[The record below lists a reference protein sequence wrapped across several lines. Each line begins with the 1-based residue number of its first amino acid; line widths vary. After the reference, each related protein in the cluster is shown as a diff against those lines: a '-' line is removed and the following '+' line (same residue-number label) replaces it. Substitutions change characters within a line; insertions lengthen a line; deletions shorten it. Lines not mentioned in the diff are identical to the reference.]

1 MALLDALAARFTLA
15 TLLVA
20 LLGAGCEEHKGL
32 QVLGLELYDTDVSCD
47 LAQDACSPAA
57 ATSGSEWMPELL
69 RGKAHV
75 DSGGAAGYLFLQFTR
90 PSGAV
95 AILEA
100 ELPDVGQQGNGPL
113 TYREYLGG
121 KLTFKATK
129 VSGRIEIPAA
139 MWSGE
144 GEACGLGRAELR
156 MSSPG
161 PDGKLGT
168 ADDEVR
174 GISRARFGDAS
185 QASYRAPLLA
195 VGQVLEVVV
204 LQCEGSGSSSG
215 GGGSSGEGAAVG
227 AAAGADADVGCGFA
241 DGDGDDDSDDW
252 GSDDWGDS
260 SGGGGSSGGGSSD
273 SGGSDWGGDSWDGGG
288 DSGWEGDTWDFDESE
303 MGDWGGWQAQRRT
316 DPRPFGAAVPL
327 LLLGL
332 FGAVLRRR

>member
-1 MALLDALAARFTLA
+1 MAFLAARFTLA
-15 TLLVA
+15 TLLAA
-20 LLGAGCEEHKGL
+20 LLCAGCEDHKGL
-32 QVLGLELYDTDVSCD
+32 QVLGLELYDTDVTCD
-47 LAQDACSPAA
+47 LAADACSPAS

-75 DSGGAAGYLFLQFTR
+75 SSGGGAAGGYLFLQFTR

-95 AILEA
+95 ALLEA

-121 KLTFKATK
+121 KLIFKAAK

-144 GEACGLGRAELR
+144 GESCGLGRAELHL
-156 MSSPG
+156 SSPG

-195 VGQVLEVVV
+195 VGKVLEVVV
-204 LQCEGSGSSSG
+204 LRCEGSGSSSG
-215 GGGSSGEGAAVG
+215 GGGSSDEG
-227 AAAGADADVGCGFA
+227 AAAGAAAGAGAAGCGFA

-252 GSDDWGDS
+252 GSDDWDDS
-260 SGGGGSSGGGSSD
+260 SGGGGSSSGGGGSSD
-273 SGGSDWGGDSWDGGG
+273 SGDSGWEGDSWDDGG

-303 MGDWGGWQAQRRT
+303 NGDWGGWQAQRRT
-316 DPRPFGAAVPL
+316 DPRPFGAAAPL